1 LLKHPF
7 SDVPYEPR
15 LSAFLRG
22 IEIYDREHT
31 LGEELQQYDPNNAE
45 DREKIINLYILPAL
59 NHLSYR
65 HKFVLIKKLEIELLK
80 RETDFNLLFES
91 DYDDPRT
98 IAWDETEIKDAHD
111 FFERILINS
120 KRNWH
125 NDLAKAA
132 SEDQSEW

>member
-1 LLKHPF
+1 MLKHPF
-7 SDVPYEPR
+7 SDVPYEPH
-15 LSAFLRG
+15 LSALLRG

-31 LGEELQQYDPNNAE
+31 LGEELQKYNPNNAE

-59 NHLSYR
+59 NYLSYR
-65 HKFVLIKKLEIELLK
+65 HKFVLIKNLENALLK

-98 IAWDETEIKDAHD
+98 IAWDETEIKDAYG
-111 FFERILINS
+111 FFERILKNS
-120 KRNWH
+120 KEKWH
-125 NDLAKAA
+125 NDLIKAA